1 MDRQGEVR
9 WGKGRGEEGEEK
21 KKNVKKERKNFRG
34 NISFYT

>member
-21 KKNVKKERKNFRG
+21 KKSEKGKKKF
-34 NISFYT
+34 